1 MRCVYTRNL
10 LRGSTPQNL
19 LGVLEEVRIR
29 ESEMTEGPVARVV
42 MAREGVAT

>member
-1 MRCVYTRNL
+1 MRIVYTRNL

-29 ESEMTEGPVARVV
+29 ESVMTLGPVARAV
-42 MAREGVAT
+42 MVREGVAT